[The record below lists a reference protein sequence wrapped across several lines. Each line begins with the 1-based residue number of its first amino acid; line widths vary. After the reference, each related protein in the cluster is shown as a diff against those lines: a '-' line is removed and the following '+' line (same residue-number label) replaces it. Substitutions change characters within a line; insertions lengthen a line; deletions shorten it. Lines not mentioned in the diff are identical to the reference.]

1 MSQIDEAANRGSPGR
16 RGSRGLRFWIII
28 VALPMMITA
37 ASGVAGYWYFFL
49 RERTEVA
56 KANVPE
62 PDLPLP
68 FYLEIK
74 PFVVSAV
81 NSAGAS
87 HFVQMGLN
95 LTLSGSNAAEVVMAV
110 LPEVQDTIRQT
121 TLGFKVDDIVT
132 PAGVD
137 RLRETMIAN
146 VNRALLGRLGADR
159 VKRLGGGD
167 PDRGIVKNIYFS
179 TFIIE

>member
-1 MSQIDEAANRGSPGR
+1 MSHNDEAASRGSPAR
-16 RGSRGLRFWIII
+16 SGSRSLRFWIII

-37 ASGVAGYWYFFL
+37 AAGVAGYWYFFL
-49 RERTEVA
+49 REHTEVA
-56 KANVPE
+56 KQNVPE
-62 PDLPLP
+62 PELPLP

-81 NSAGAS
+81 NSAGVP

-95 LTLSGSNAAEVVMAV
+95 LILSGSNAGDVVMAV

-137 RLRETMIAN
+137 RLREAMIAN
-146 VNRALLGRLGADR
+146 VNRTLLGRLGADR